1 MKYESGLVSP
11 NPLTVCCLGLEI
23 FDETRATRYEKRFS
37 MMTHFKKVTIVGV
50 GLIGGS
56 LGMILK
62 RDGLAD
68 QVIGVGRTIENL
80 ELAVKLE
87 AIDRY
92 EQDPEQA
99 IPGTDL
105 VILAT
110 PVESYASHLKR
121 WGPLLEEGAIVSDV
135 GSVKGPLVEQAESL
149 MPSGV
154 HFVGAHPIAGKEK
167 SGVSAATINLY
178 QQALCLVTPT
188 PQTNQEALEKI
199 RALWESAGSTVRSI
213 DPFLHDWILGA
224 VSHLPHVAAFA
235 LMNTLDDLQQQT
247 KGDVDLFNFSGGGL
261 RDTTRIA
268 ASSPEM
274 WRDIFLWNKDNVV
287 KMIESFEE
295 HLKRMKS
302 HIQQHDEAGIEHEI
316 AKAREARQRIK

>member
-1 MKYESGLVSP
+1 
-11 NPLTVCCLGLEI
+11 
-23 FDETRATRYEKRFS
+23 

-62 RDGLAD
+62 KNGLAE
-68 QVIGVGRTIENL
+68 QVVGVGRTVENL

-99 IPGTDL
+99 MPGTDL
-105 VILAT
+105 VVLAT
-110 PVESYASHLKR
+110 PIESYASHLKR
-121 WGPLLEEGAIVSDV
+121 WGPLLEEGTIVSDV

-149 MPSGV
+149 MPNGV

-167 SGVSAATINLY
+167 SGVGAATVDLY
-178 QQALCLVTPT
+178 QQALCLLTPT
-188 PQTNQEALEKI
+188 PQTNPEALEKI
-199 RALWESAGSTVRSI
+199 RALWESAGSTVRLI

-224 VSHLPHVAAFA
+224 VSHLPHITAFV
-235 LMNTLDDLQQQT
+235 LMNALSDLQQQT
-247 KGDVDLFNFSGGGL
+247 EDDVNLFNFSGGGL

-274 WRDIFLWNKDNVV
+274 WRDIFLWNKDNLV
-287 KMIESFEE
+287 KMIESLEE

-302 HIQQHDEAGIEHEI
+302 YIQQHDEAGVEHEI
-316 AKAREARQRIK
+316 AKAREARQQLK